1 MAEEIQNAST
11 IVPYSLLAGITLNG
25 FLGFGML
32 LAVLFCLGDLD
43 TAENSSTGYPFMEIF
58 IQATRSA
65 AGSSI
70 MITIITVLQICATI
84 AFLAGSSRMTWSFA
98 RDHGLPGWWTLS
110 KVSQNRLWKLYF
122 FFLSTAKSQKSQHKE
137 TSCAKFLAHFLTIT
151 TGRPSHINTHRLSSF
166 HYHCSV
172 PPWTHQHRLH

>member
-11 IVPYSLLAGITLNG
+11 IVPYSLIAGITLNG

-43 TAENSSTGYPFMEIF
+43 AAEKSSTGYPFMEIF

-65 AGSSI
+65 AGSSV
-70 MITIITVLQICATI
+70 MITIITVLQICATV

-98 RDHGLPGWWTLS
+98 RDHGLPGWRTLS
-110 KVSQNRLWKLYF
+110 RVSQNRPWKRD
-122 FFLSTAKSQKSQHKE
+122 FLSWSTARSQKSQHKG
-137 TSCAKFLAHFLTIT
+137 TSHAKFPDHFLTFTI
-151 TGRPSHINTHRLSSF
+151 GRPSHIHPHRLGSF

-172 PPWTHQHRLH
+172 PPWTHQHRLY